1 MIDLRS
7 DTVTRPTDEM
17 RHVMANA
24 QVGDDVYKEDPTVK
38 DLERTVS
45 NLLGKEAGLFVPSG
59 VMANQIAI
67 KLHTK
72 PGHEVLMDDE
82 AHIFH
87 YETGAPSV
95 ISGVMCRLIPSD
107 YGSPAIEDIEAAIR
121 PNIYYN
127 SRTSL
132 ITLENSHNRH
142 GGTLLDVDYTM
153 QVKEVADANEMKMH
167 LDGARLWNAHAET
180 GISLE
185 QYAEP
190 FDTVSVCLS
199 KGLGAPV
206 GSVLVGTW
214 EHINRSRKF
223 RKMLGGGMRQAG
235 IIAAGGLHAVKHH
248 IKHLKSDHVRAK
260 FFATKIIESP
270 LIAVDLTRVQTN
282 IVNFKLAPK
291 VKAADFVEKAK
302 EKGLLCG
309 EIGNNSIRVVFHF
322 QVNDKE
328 TKEAIEIVNDT
339 ALLLAQ

>member
-7 DTVTRPTDEM
+7 DTVTKPTDEM
-17 RHVMANA
+17 RKAMAEA
-24 QVGDDVYKEDPTVK
+24 EVGDDVYKEDPTVK
-38 DLERTVS
+38 ELERAVS

-72 PGHEVLMDDE
+72 PGHEVIMDAD

-87 YETGAPSV
+87 YETGAPAV
-95 ISGVMCRLIPSD
+95 FSGVMCRCIPSD

-127 SRTSL
+127 SRSSL

-142 GGTLLDVDYTM
+142 GGTLLDVAYTQ
-153 QVKEVADANEMKMH
+153 QVKELADQHEIKMH

-180 GISLE
+180 GIALE
-185 QYAEP
+185 KYAEP

-206 GSVLVGTW
+206 GSVLAGTW
-214 EHINRSRKF
+214 EHVNRGRKF

-235 IIAAGGLHAVKHH
+235 IIAAGGLHAIKHH
-248 IKHLKSDHVRAK
+248 IKHLKGDHVKAK
-260 FFATKIIESP
+260 YFAQKVMESP

-282 IVNFKLAPK
+282 IVNFKLAPQI
-291 VKAADFVEKAK
+291 KAADFVEKAK
-302 EKGLLCG
+302 EKGMLCS
-309 EIGNNSIRVVFHF
+309 EIGQNTIRVVFHF
-322 QVNDKE
+322 QISEQE
-328 TKEAIEIVNDT
+328 TKKAVKLTTDCV
-339 ALLLAQ
+339 LLLAQ